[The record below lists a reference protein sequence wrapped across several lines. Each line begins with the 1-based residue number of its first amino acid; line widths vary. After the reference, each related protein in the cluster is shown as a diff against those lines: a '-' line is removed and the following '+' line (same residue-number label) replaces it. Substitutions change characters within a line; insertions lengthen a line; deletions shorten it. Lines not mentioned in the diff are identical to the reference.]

1 MKFDMDY
8 IAHNN
13 ALTETNPYFKLFLT
27 IILLIV
33 TLALDNLYFDIII
46 FIVMSIVILAIA
58 KIAFKSYLK
67 FLSIP
72 MSFLVI
78 TCIFLIFFFGS
89 GEVIYDTKILGIVVT
104 KNSLH
109 YGVYTFMRVMACLP
123 CLGFLALTTP
133 IAKILHCLAT
143 LKVPKIII
151 EIGLL
156 MYNIKVKLYSI
167 PLIQEVIMVNCQ
179 FTSQKTG
186 VIKMLEVQNLKYS
199 YNNDY
204 QALKGVSLKIDE
216 GEMIALLG
224 KNGAGKSTLFLHLNG
239 IYEPDEGKVLI
250 DGEELKYDKKSLLK
264 FRQKV
269 GIVFQ
274 NPDDQ
279 IFAPTVEEDVAFGP
293 LNLGLS
299 MEEVQD
305 RVEEA
310 LARVGMSGTEKIAP
324 HHLSGGQKKRVA
336 IAGILAMKP
345 EIMILDEPTAGLD
358 PQGVENLVKLLKELN
373 DEGITILISTHEV
386 DLVPDYANKVF
397 VLVDGELIAEGTPK
411 AIFSQPE
418 VLEKAHLKIPIV
430 TELFQ
435 QLETEGFD
443 MENDYP
449 LTIEEA
455 KEKFLTLINKN

>member
-1 MKFDMDY
+1 
-8 IAHNN
+8 
-13 ALTETNPYFKLFLT
+13 
-27 IILLIV
+27 
-33 TLALDNLYFDIII
+33 
-46 FIVMSIVILAIA
+46 
-58 KIAFKSYLK
+58 
-67 FLSIP
+67 
-72 MSFLVI
+72 
-78 TCIFLIFFFGS
+78 
-89 GEVIYDTKILGIVVT
+89 
-104 KNSLH
+104 
-109 YGVYTFMRVMACLP
+109 
-123 CLGFLALTTP
+123 
-133 IAKILHCLAT
+133 
-143 LKVPKIII
+143 
-151 EIGLL
+151 
-156 MYNIKVKLYSI
+156 
-167 PLIQEVIMVNCQ
+167 
-179 FTSQKTG
+179 
-186 VIKMLEVQNLKYS
+186 MLEVQNLKYS

-204 QALKGVSLKIDE
+204 QALKGVSLKIDK
-216 GEMIALLG
+216 GDMVALLG

-239 IYEPDEGKVLI
+239 IYEPDEGKVFI

-293 LNLGLS
+293 LNLGLP

-345 EIMILDEPTAGLD
+345 EIMVLDEPTAGLD
-358 PQGVENLVKLLKELN
+358 PQGVENLVTLLKELN
-373 DEGITILISTHEV
+373 DEGITIIISTHEV
-386 DLVPDYANKVF
+386 DLVPDYANKIF
-397 VLVDGELIAEGTPK
+397 VLVDGELIDEGTPK
-411 AIFSQPE
+411 EIFSKPE
-418 VLEKAHLKIPIV
+418 VLEKANLKIPIV

-435 QLETEGFD
+435 QIESEGFD

-455 KEKFLTLINKN
+455 KDKFLKLMDKN